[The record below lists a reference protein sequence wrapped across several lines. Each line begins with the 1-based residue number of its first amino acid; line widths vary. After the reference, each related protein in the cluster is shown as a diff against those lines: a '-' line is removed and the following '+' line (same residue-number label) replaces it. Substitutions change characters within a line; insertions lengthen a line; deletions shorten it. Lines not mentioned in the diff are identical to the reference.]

1 VGLSSAERAPANH
14 YKKVQNGDRTK
25 SMMRLVVPKGFVRE
39 IRLPIVELVDPP
51 VNEQD
56 LAISAATEIQ
66 WIMVED
72 PADTTAVVVKTL
84 SGADISFIDDFVAKF
99 LLSKTETNFEG
110 RRFWELRMTLGG
122 QDYRSEEIG
131 EIDGQPGIAVAYP

>member
-1 VGLSSAERAPANH
+1 MLSSVGRAPANH

-99 LLSKTETNFEG
+99 LLSKAETNFEG